1 MLAVRMMQVCYG
13 NVSVACYDHNLLI
26 TANGSDYLLL
36 SSAVTFMSGM
46 TSDNGTLCVA
56 IQIVDDCLYEEDE
69 VFLFTIET
77 VTPSSAVM
85 IGVSEVNKT
94 IQDNAGRS
102 DSENLI

>member
-13 NVSVACYDHNLLI
+13 NVSVVCYDHNLLI

-36 SSAVTFMSGM
+36 SSAVTFMSG
-46 TSDNGTLCVA
+46 SDNDSLCVM